1 MTLDQV
7 EEQLRRAGRP
17 SQPPDRLRRAVLG
30 IPGHGAAA
38 HRRMNRWRAA
48 PLASVAIVMLLAGG
62 VFAFRQATAFHA
74 VSTIRLLGAN
84 GGQAEARLGNP
95 DGPNRPVQ
103 LVVQHLDG
111 QQGAF
116 ELWSFG
122 ERPPMMLTT
131 FMTSKDGSCT
141 ITLSVPTTLAW
152 SDLVITPRDDPRTF
166 IMCSD
171 HGRC

>member
-1 MTLDQV
+1 MTPDQV

-30 IPGHGAAA
+30 IQGDSAAA
-38 HRRMNRWRAA
+38 HRRMNRWPAA
-48 PLASVAIVMLLAGG
+48 LLASVAIVILLGAG
-62 VFAFRQATAFHA
+62 VVAFRQATSLHA
-74 VSTIRLLGAN
+74 VSTVELRGSN
-84 GGQAEARLGNP
+84 RGQAEARLGDP
-95 DGPNRPVQ
+95 QGPNRPVQ
-103 LVVQHLDG
+103 LVVQHLG
-111 QQGAF
+111 GAQGTF

-141 ITLSVPTTLAW
+141 ITFSVPATVAW
-152 SDLVITPRDDPRTF
+152 SDLVVTPRDDPRTY
-166 IMCSD
+166 ILCSD